1 MDKLKKFELM
11 EKVVRQL
18 EDLQNSQQAILE
30 KISNIEVENIE
41 IGDKRLE
48 TLLPEIHQR
57 SADNLDVVRD
67 LVEEFAAKTDDF
79 GETNNVARLR
89 EQQEINSTK

>member
-1 MDKLKKFELM
+1 M

-67 LVEEFAAKTDDF
+67 LVEEFAAKTSEF